1 MKQPH
6 QFVPVCHSN
15 SQPCDVCSKSLTNK
29 AALRC
34 ESCAITVHENSC
46 RDQVNDC
53 TRFKVPKS
61 IPLGSKVSSLAN
73 LTGTGHAKLQSSHSS
88 VGVGAPAAAGPL
100 TAFNSNSS
108 STSSSSLYYSASS
121 SSSAA
126 TSAALSGSNHHVAS
140 GNNNNSGGGGGGG
153 GGGGS
158 TWSVASTLP
167 SSSSS
172 TAAASSTP
180 ASSSQTP
187 CTPIAS
193 PLFGNRLECVVHFG
207 LGHDVFLFLLA
218 TQFAWNI
225 CVGQTTEKK
234 ERICIFICRLFFF

>member
-46 RDQVNDC
+46 RDQVSDC

-73 LTGTGHAKLQSSHSS
+73 LTGAGHTKLQSSHSA
-88 VGVGAPAAAGPL
+88 VGAAFTASNASSAG
-100 TAFNSNSS
+100 
-108 STSSSSLYYSASS
+108 SSLYYSVS

-126 TSAALSGSNHHVAS
+126 TSSSAGLSANNHVTAGSSA
-140 GNNNNSGGGGGGG
+140 NNS
-153 GGGGS
+153 GS
-158 TWSVASTLP
+158 TWSVAQSIGSTLP
-167 SSSSS
+167 SSNSSS
-172 TAAASSTP
+172 TAATNTP

-187 CTPIAS
+187 STPIAS
-193 PLFGNRLECVVHFG
+193 PLFGNR
-207 LGHDVFLFLLA
+207 
-218 TQFAWNI
+218 
-225 CVGQTTEKK
+225 
-234 ERICIFICRLFFF
+234 

>member
-46 RDQVNDC
+46 RDQVSDC

-73 LTGTGHAKLQSSHSS
+73 LTGSGHTKLQSSHS
-88 VGVGAPAAAGPL
+88 AAAGGGGGGTL
-100 TAFNSNSS
+100 TTFNSNSS
-108 STSSSSLYYSASS
+108 SSGGGGSSSLYYSVSSSSAAPSS
-121 SSSAA
+121 SSSANNHV
-126 TSAALSGSNHHVAS
+126 TVGSS
-140 GNNNNSGGGGGGG
+140 S
-153 GGGGS
+153 GS
-158 TWSVASTLP
+158 TWSVAAQSIGSNQP
-167 SSSSS
+167 SSSNSS
-172 TAAASSTP
+172 TTATNTP

-187 CTPIAS
+187 STPIAS
-193 PLFGNRLECVVHFG
+193 PLFGNR
-207 LGHDVFLFLLA
+207 
-218 TQFAWNI
+218 
-225 CVGQTTEKK
+225 
-234 ERICIFICRLFFF
+234 